1 VGFGGGVELCHD
13 AALGYAMKIRSLTGA
28 LIALAFLMDSAR
40 AADDAMITRL
50 ATCQDSWLDWK
61 NDPVQT
67 KKFIDH
73 FQSEFS
79 PHDNDPYFL
88 PKTNV
93 SVLGLHIAQ
102 AFPQSVGMGLG
113 FSLTVDAPFDKA
125 RKVFEKVIGKPL
137 QQCETGEG
145 MRTCGL
151 QIAEKRTV
159 TVMAED
165 IPKSTQTLVG
175 CYYYYE
181 K

>member
-1 VGFGGGVELCHD
+1 MSNMSKTARIACFAGAA
-13 AALGYAMKIRSLTGA
+13 AALFFVLTPA
-28 LIALAFLMDSAR
+28 L
-40 AADDAMITRL
+40 AADDVMLTRL
-50 ATCQDSWLDWK
+50 ATCQDSWLNWK

-73 FQSEFS
+73 IGAEFT
-79 PHDNDPYFL
+79 PHNNDPYFL
-88 PKTNV
+88 PKGNI
-93 SVLGLHIAQ
+93 SVLGLHVAQ

-125 RKVFEKVIGKPL
+125 RKVFEKALGKPL
-137 QQCETGEG
+137 KDCETGED

-151 QIAEKRTV
+151 QIAEQRTV

-165 IPKSTQTLVG
+165 NPKSTQTLVG